1 MEGLSKRKSLQI
13 RRDNASSILY
23 KETDFYKK
31 FANGLKRGLKD
42 NMETAEWTLDK
53 NKRYTD
59 DPKEERWE
67 IARYKGKEYLVF
79 VFSMF
84 HIAYPNDEAQF
95 FALQRV

>member
-1 MEGLSKRKSLQI
+1 MQI

-42 NMETAEWTLDK
+42 NQEAAEWILDE
-53 NKRYTD
+53 NKRYKD
-59 DPKEERWE
+59 DPKEELWE

-95 FALQRV
+95 FALQRI